1 VSDLLDAFALG
12 VRAMFTYQAVFFALL
27 AIGLNLHFGYTGL
40 LNFGQIAF
48 AMLGGFGIAISVSK
62 WGLPFWVGVLVGL
75 AAAVV
80 LALLLGLPTLRLR
93 ADYLAI
99 VTIAAAEALRL
110 LFRSVSA
117 TPLTNS
123 TLGISAFNGD
133 FLALSPWS
141 TSGRYDIL
149 GTRWNGGE
157 LWTITVGWTLVLLA
171 SLLVFALMRSPW
183 GRVLRAVRED
193 EDAARALG
201 KNVYSYKMQSLV
213 LGGLFGALGGMV
225 YAVGTGSAQP
235 DQYQN
240 ANTFL
245 AYGALILGGAARV
258 SGPVIGAMLLWFIIA
273 FSDSALSA
281 LLAGDRTFFG
291 LFQINEFVTQ
301 TDVAYARFI
310 IIGLG
315 IMFLMI
321 FRPQGII
328 GDRREVMLDAR

>member
-1 VSDLLDAFALG
+1 MDFGVIFDNTLTALFN
-12 VRAMFTYQAVFFALL
+12 AEALYL
-27 AIGLNLHFGYTGL
+27 ALAAIGLNVHFGYTGL
-40 LNFGQIAF
+40 LNFGQVGFVAIAAYGLGTGVTYF
-48 AMLGGFGIAISVSK
+48 DLPFGVSLLLGLGG
-62 WGLPFWVGVLVGL
+62 
-75 AAAVV
+75 AVV
-80 LALLLGLPTLRLR
+80 LALLLGIPTLRLR

-99 VTIAAAEALRL
+99 VTIASSEALRL
-110 LFRSVSA
+110 IFRSATLRDVSGGSSGLTGFA
-117 TPLTNS
+117 EGFYALNPLAPGQYR
-123 TLGISAFNGD
+123 LGPVD
-133 FLALSPWS
+133 
-141 TSGRYDIL
+141 YDAN
-149 GTRWNGGE
+149 R
-157 LWTITVGWTLVLLA
+157 LWLLIVGWTVVLLI
-171 SLLVFALMRSPW
+171 SLLVFLLMRSPW
-183 GRVLRAVRED
+183 GRVLRAIRED

-213 LGGLFGALGGMV
+213 LGGLFGALGGMI
-225 YAVGTGSAQP
+225 YALGTGSAQP

-321 FRPQGII
+321 FRPQGIF